1 MKEERAKFQ
10 REFSILLNKANIML
24 TRNSLRDKN
33 GRISQNNQNLIEMEC
48 QFAESSD
55 DHDVSSCHGEVH
67 WHRQYPIVESQVSIF
82 PEVILSSSEVEV
94 FEAQEKIFLSTLKV
108 RDPPC
113 KVLQILSENL
123 PNLFYQDISE
133 EIKQKL
139 YVLNPS

>member
-55 DHDVSSCHGEVH
+55 DHDVSSCH

-82 PEVILSSSEVEV
+82 PEVVLSSSELEV
-94 FEAQEKIFLSTLKV
+94 FENQEKIFLSTLKV

-113 KVLQILSENL
+113 KVLQILSENF